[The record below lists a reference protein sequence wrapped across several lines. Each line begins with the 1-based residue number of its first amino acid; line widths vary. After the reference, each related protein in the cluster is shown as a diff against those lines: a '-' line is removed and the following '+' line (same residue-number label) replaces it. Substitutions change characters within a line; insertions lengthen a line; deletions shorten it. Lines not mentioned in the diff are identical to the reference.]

1 MGLETITHFMG
12 WSLLINL
19 GFFIIACL
27 MLMFFRGMP
36 VKMHSKIFDVDEVF
50 LKQSYFNY
58 LANYKLL
65 IIVFNLVPYMVLRLV
80 LN

>member
-1 MGLETITHFMG
+1 MELETITHFMG

-19 GFFIIACL
+19 GFFLIASF

-36 VKMHSKIFDVDEVF
+36 VKMHSKLFGVDEEF

-65 IIVFNLVPYMVLRLV
+65 IIVFNLAPYMVLRLV
-80 LN
+80 FS

>member
-1 MGLETITHFMG
+1 MELDTIMHFMG
-12 WSLLINL
+12 WSLLINI
-19 GFFIIACL
+19 GFFLIASF

-36 VKMHSKIFDVDEVF
+36 LKMHSKLFGVDEEF
-50 LKQSYFNY
+50 LKQSYFTY
-58 LANYKLL
+58 IGNYKLL